1 MANKKDLKNL
11 EIGESKDVSTQDAK
25 NRIFNLKADEE
36 LGARVVV
43 MPTPIHDIYPDLR
56 QPRRAVPTAVRGN
69 WNGDPDELGNVLE
82 HWRLMAEG
90 ELGKKIDVVKA
101 LNGGGALE
109 MEEGA
114 GPIYSSFAK
123 MVSLAFAIKNE
134 GLTNPITI
142 VRNGSMW
149 QVETGERRWLA
160 HHLLYHHIDETKFGK
175 IAAREV
181 KYDPFRQASENN
193 ARDGY
198 NAIEMARQIAI
209 LIMEARTGI
218 DGMKYDTFED
228 MVFAGECDRR
238 FYAQVA
244 NGNIHRI
251 PEGLGDKIANATGLS
266 LKRISH
272 YRALLA
278 PTEDDALNDQIWV
291 DADANGWTEHF
302 IRETY
307 LPSLKPP
314 KETSTAVEVPSANE
328 GGFTP
333 NNAQST
339 TPNLPTPY
347 HDWIKK
353 DAFGR
358 VIDPPKASPFGA
370 ATPSAKQDDSK
381 VYGAIDMNLKGK
393 FVRLKD
399 GREGTI
405 WEDNGEK
412 VMFLKAG
419 ATISNEVYRSAIW
432 SVGTNIPAA
441 DTPKT
446 VQKNEQLFKEG
457 DYVIVRTQS
466 TQFTG
471 FVRFVKEDE
480 PRYGVFG
487 DVSKST
493 HYYHTEQ
500 ITLAPRASD
509 NPSSTKQEEE
519 TAAPLHNPNDKVL
532 NDPVAHTLLSQLSLM
547 AKMLENGEAERSLN
561 YLMSASFGDVSKA
574 SRELNKE
581 TVHQLL
587 ENHLQSVGTLL
598 TQLNDYAYSVLK
610 DIAEFDAAEREGS
623 NG

>member
-1 MANKKDLKNL
+1 
-11 EIGESKDVSTQDAK
+11 
-25 NRIFNLKADEE
+25 
-36 LGARVVV
+36 
-43 MPTPIHDIYPDLR
+43 
-56 QPRRAVPTAVRGN
+56 
-69 WNGDPDELGNVLE
+69 
-82 HWRLMAEG
+82 
-90 ELGKKIDVVKA
+90 
-101 LNGGGALE
+101 
-109 MEEGA
+109 
-114 GPIYSSFAK
+114 
-123 MVSLAFAIKNE
+123 
-134 GLTNPITI
+134 
-142 VRNGSMW
+142 
-149 QVETGERRWLA
+149 
-160 HHLLYHHIDETKFGK
+160 
-175 IAAREV
+175 
-181 KYDPFRQASENN
+181 
-193 ARDGY
+193 
-198 NAIEMARQIAI
+198 
-209 LIMEARTGI
+209 
-218 DGMKYDTFED
+218 
-228 MVFAGECDRR
+228 
-238 FYAQVA
+238 
-244 NGNIHRI
+244 
-251 PEGLGDKIANATGLS
+251 
-266 LKRISH
+266 
-272 YRALLA
+272 
-278 PTEDDALNDQIWV
+278 
-291 DADANGWTEHF
+291 
-302 IRETY
+302 
-307 LPSLKPP
+307 
-314 KETSTAVEVPSANE
+314 
-328 GGFTP
+328 
-333 NNAQST
+333 
-339 TPNLPTPY
+339 
-347 HDWIKK
+347 
-353 DAFGR
+353 

-446 VQKNEQLFKEG
+446 VQKNEPLFKEG